1 MKKQIKLSAKSEN
14 ICKNLTK
21 KVKIFINAA
30 DFAKCSAA
38 RKRPYGQNAVFLRFA
53 RKSRSRTLFTPQGGA
68 LIRKNPD
75 KICN

>member
-38 RKRPYGQNAVFLRFA
+38 QSVRRNVLTGKPAIFQ
-53 RKSRSRTLFTPQGGA
+53 
-68 LIRKNPD
+68 
-75 KICN
+75 ICP